1 MIQWTYLAALL
12 GALGC
17 MLLLDHRLRLVL
29 WKDLRRGAFVLA
41 AGTVGFLVWD
51 VIAVEQEFYRRG
63 QSDLMTGIE
72 LAPELPLEELFFIV
86 FLCYLT
92 LVLHQLIDQHVLADR
107 TPVHRSSE

>member
-17 MLLLDHRLRLVL
+17 MLLLDQRLRLVL
-29 WKDLRRGAFVLA
+29 WKDLRRGVVVLTV
-41 AGTVGFLVWD
+41 GTVGFLIWD

-63 QSDLMTGIE
+63 ESKLMSGIE
-72 LAPELPLEELFFIV
+72 LAPEVPLEELFFIV

-92 LVLHQLIDQHVLADR
+92 LVLHRLIDQHLLADR
-107 TPVHRSSE
+107 TTLSRSSK